1 MSILDKNYLKKLPK
15 FPFSINSAGGASTLS
30 WLFSELSVLCGLEP
44 SLEMGP
50 LDLNPGFGLD
60 VCIGGPNPK
69 AGVDVATGGPDVGVS
84 RNYFFSA

>member
-1 MSILDKNYLKKLPK
+1 MNFKWIQEK
-15 FPFSINSAGGASTLS
+15 
-30 WLFSELSVLCGLEP
+30 
-44 SLEMGP
+44 
-50 LDLNPGFGLD
+50 PGFGLD